1 MELINVFDI
10 MEMMTD
16 FKYMHKYERIW
27 EVLYYVAIGM
37 AMVLISFPIEISADD
52 LEENSK
58 SQSFRDSRKSNKI
71 LEKVRKKIKCG
82 EISCKETETK
92 RSLINKPQNY
102 DKVDGTYVRSDEDQA
117 DYSTYNMKISLH
129 KIMKVAFTMLF
140 NNIMFAM
147 IRLKVMITEQ
157 SVEHGFTMIT
167 KNFILIALHLCCIW
181 KMLKIYLGNRK
192 QTDHSLNMQ
201 PKSSQNQV
209 EKA

>member
-1 MELINVFDI
+1 MKDYLGLAMELINVFDI
-10 MEMMTD
+10 MEMMAD

-27 EVLYYVAIGM
+27 EVLYYMAIGM

-52 LEENSK
+52 LTC
-58 SQSFRDSRKSNKI
+58 SRKSN
-71 LEKVRKKIKCG
+71 RKKIKSD
-82 EISCKETETK
+82 EINE
-92 RSLINKPQNY
+92 LQNLTISD
-102 DKVDGTYVRSDEDQA
+102 DKDDGFEDEDQA
-117 DYSTYNMKISLH
+117 DYATYNMKILLP

-157 SVEHGFTMIT
+157 SVEHGFAMIT
-167 KNFILIALHLCCIW
+167 KNFILIALHLCYIR
-181 KMLKIYLGNRK
+181 KMLEIYLDNRK

-209 EKA
+209 EKT